1 MKYTE
6 LEKAN
11 EINRR
16 IETLQDLRMAC
27 LKTYLTIIPIKRS
40 RNNLAIQDGN
50 SIIIAETDL
59 NDVIRDY
66 CDKRIAELNNE
77 LEAL

>member
-11 EINRR
+11 EINRQ
-16 IETLQDLRMAC
+16 IKILQDLRTAC
-27 LKTYLTIIPIKRS
+27 LKTYLTIIPIRRS

-50 SIIIAETDL
+50 NIIIAETGL

-66 CDKRIAELNNE
+66 CDRRIEELQSD

>member
-11 EINRR
+11 EINRQ

>member
-11 EINRR
+11 EIKRQ
-16 IETLQDLRMAC
+16 IETLQDLRIAC

-40 RNNLAIQDGN
+40 RNNLAIQHGN
-50 SIIIAETDL
+50 KIIIAETDL
-59 NDVIRDY
+59 NDIIRDY
-66 CDKRIAELNNE
+66 CDKRITELNND